1 MGARIPKP
9 SPGRQTKKAET
20 PIAASRSSTLGPV
33 ASTETVESLQRR
45 LEIAIRG
52 LNAVLSIASSDGF
65 LRNRSRAD
73 QMESIL
79 QAAGKAKA
87 HATLGIN
94 GWDKGE

>member
-33 ASTETVESLQRR
+33 ASTETVESLRRR

-52 LNAVLSIASSDGF
+52 LNAVASIASSDSYT
-65 LRNRSRAD
+65 NRSRAD

-79 QAAGKAKA
+79 RVVERAKA
-87 HATLGIN
+87 DVTAGIN
-94 GWDKGE
+94 GQERGA